1 MRNLVIAAT
10 AALFVS
16 ACGSEAPQENK
27 AAAETP
33 DTPTAGQYQASWTVT
48 ALRSVDKT
56 TPATNLKE
64 KATGTATGCVDASG
78 AIDPALFAEDGD
90 ECTIDNKYVRN
101 GRISMDVKCTRKG
114 APGEIRQS
122 ISGSYT
128 ADGMEAEVST
138 STYLTGAGDYAMT
151 RTFTAKRT
159 GECAPVPADD
169 GNAAAPTPTGNA
181 G

>member
-1 MRNLVIAAT
+1 MRNMVIAAT

-16 ACGSEAPQENK
+16 ACGGEAPQENK
-27 AAAETP
+27 AVETP

-48 ALRSVDKT
+48 ALRSIDKT
-56 TPATNLKE
+56 TPATNLKD
-64 KATGTATGCVDASG
+64 KATGTSTGCVDTSG

-90 ECTIDNKYVRN
+90 ECTIGSKYIRS
-101 GRISMDVKCTRKG
+101 GRISMDVKCSRKG
-114 APGEIRQS
+114 APGEVRQS

-128 ADGMEAEVST
+128 ADGIEAEVST
-138 STYLTGAGDYAMT
+138 STYLSGTGDYAMT
-151 RTFTAKRT
+151 RTFTAKRA

-169 GNAAAPTPTGNA
+169 GNAAAPTPEGNA